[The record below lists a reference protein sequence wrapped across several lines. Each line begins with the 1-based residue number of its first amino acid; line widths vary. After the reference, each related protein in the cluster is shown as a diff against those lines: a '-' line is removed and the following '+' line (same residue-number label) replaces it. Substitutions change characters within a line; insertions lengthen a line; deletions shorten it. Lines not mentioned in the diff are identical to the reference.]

1 AIGGVQV
8 DLLDQHGKVVATA
21 TTDSSGFYRF
31 TYLPAGQYT
40 VRQTQ
45 PAGFLQGSQQA
56 GSARGDDSVDDLI
69 SHIPMAFGAVLTQYN
84 FGELQPASLA
94 GRVHVDLDDDCLYD
108 PGEPLLAGVQM
119 RLLDAAGR
127 EIARTVTDA
136 EGRYRFE

>member
-1 AIGGVQV
+1 
-8 DLLDQHGKVVATA
+8 
-21 TTDSSGFYRF
+21 
-31 TYLPAGQYT
+31 
-40 VRQTQ
+40 
-45 PAGFLQGSQQA
+45 
-56 GSARGDDSVDDLI
+56 GDDSVDDLI

-136 EGRYRFE
+136 EGRYRFEGLVPGTYSVVQLQPEGYFSGTARPGSAGGVR